1 MAKEL
6 RKIGLPQAR
15 RIALAAQGFAERR
28 PANGVNA
35 GHLRRLFER
44 IGLLQLD
51 SVNVLVRSHYLPVF
65 ARLGPYSRELLDEYA
80 YKRRKLFEYWAHVA
94 SLVPMD
100 LYPLFRHRMERFR
113 GWHDVEELESA
124 HPGYLEWVLED
135 VRERGPLTV
144 SDLEDPVKR
153 RGPWWGWGAAK
164 VALEYHFGKGS
175 ITTAGRKGFTRVY
188 DVAERVIPPHLYGAE
203 PPPREEAHRQLLM
216 LSARHH
222 GIGTAKDLADYY
234 RLPILEARRLLD
246 GLATSGRL
254 EKVEVRGWR
263 EKAYLHPE
271 ARWPRRMEARALLSP
286 FDPIVWE
293 RDRTE
298 RLFDFFYRIEI
309 YVPQPQRVY
318 GYYVLPFLLGDRL
331 VGRVDLKSDRK
342 EKRLLVRGAYTEDGI
357 DREHAARELAAEL
370 ESMALWLG
378 MDSVTVE
385 RKGDLAE
392 ELARHV

>member
-1 MAKEL
+1 MAPRL

-15 RIALAAQGFAERR
+15 RIALAAQGFAEKR
-28 PANGVNA
+28 PATGVNA

-65 ARLGPYSRELLDEYA
+65 ARLGPYDRKLLDHYA
-80 YKRRKLFEYWAHVA
+80 YKRRRLFEYWAHVA
-94 SLVPMD
+94 SLVPMES
-100 LYPLFRHRMERFR
+100 YPLFRHRMERFQ
-113 GWHDVEELESA
+113 GWHRIDEVEKA
-124 HPGYLEWVLED
+124 HPGYVDRVLEE

-164 VALEYHFGKGS
+164 VALEYHFGRGA
-175 ITTAGRKGFTRVY
+175 ITTAGRKGFTRLY
-188 DVAERVIPPHLYGAE
+188 DLTERVIPSQIHGAE
-203 PPPREEAHRQLLM
+203 PPPAEDAHRELLM

-234 RLPILEARRLLD
+234 RLPILEARRLL
-246 GLATSGRL
+246 GELVAAGEL
-254 EKVEVRGWR
+254 EEVGVGGWR
-263 EKAYLHPE
+263 EATYLHPE
-271 ARWPRRMEARALLSP
+271 ARWPRRIEARALLSP
-286 FDPIVWE
+286 FDPVVWE

-309 YVPQPQRVY
+309 YVPEPRRVY

-342 EKRLLVRGAYTEDGI
+342 EKRLLVRGAYGEEGV
-357 DREHAARELAAEL
+357 DREFVARELAAEL
-370 ESMALWLG
+370 ESMASWLEL
-378 MDSVTVE
+378 DTVVVE

-392 ELARHV
+392 ALGREV

>member
-1 MAKEL
+1 MAKAL

-15 RIALAAQGFAERR
+15 RIALAAQGFADRR

-65 ARLGPYSRELLDEYA
+65 ARLGPYPRGLLDEYA

-94 SLVPMD
+94 SLVPVER
-100 LYPLFRHRMERFR
+100 YPLFRHRMERFE
-113 GWHDVEELESA
+113 GWHDVEALKKA
-124 HPGYLEWVLED
+124 HPGYLEQVLET

-144 SDLEDPVKR
+144 SDLEDPSKS

-164 VALEYHFGKGS
+164 VALEYHFGRGA
-175 ITTAGRKGFTRVY
+175 ITTAGRRGFTRVY
-188 DVAERVIPPHLYGAE
+188 DITERVIPPDLHGVE
-203 PPPREEAHRQLLM
+203 PPPREEAHRELLM

-246 GLATSGRL
+246 EMAASGQL
-254 EKVEVRGWR
+254 EEVEVRGWR

-271 ARWPRRMEARALLSP
+271 ARWPRRVEGRALLSP

-318 GYYVLPFLLGDRL
+318 GYYVLPFLLDDRL
-331 VGRVDLKSDRK
+331 VGRLDLKADRK
-342 EKRLLVRGAYTEDGI
+342 GKRLLVRGAYAEDGA
-357 DREHAARELAAEL
+357 DREHVARELAVEL
-370 ESMALWLG
+370 ELMAPWLG
-378 MDSVTVE
+378 LDSVTVE
-385 RKGDLAE
+385 RKGDLADA
-392 ELARHV
+392 LARWV